1 MEDWKNTMVNASL
14 CLAKDVTNTK
24 ALYHRGYALMKL
36 EERDLVERYK
46 EALVDF
52 EYALSLQPP
61 KDQISALRKKIDLC
75 NKVLSSTSMKERP
88 NEKKKVRTHD
98 TQGLAF

>member
-1 MEDWKNTMVNASL
+1 VYK
-14 CLAKDVTNTK
+14 
-24 ALYHRGYALMKL
+24 RQ
-36 EERDLVERYK
+36 K

-61 KDQISALRKKIDLC
+61 KDQISALRKKIDMC
-75 NKVLSSTSMKERP
+75 NKVLSEASMKEKSSKAAACTT
-88 NEKKKVRTHD
+88 NTAEKKKVRTHD